1 MNWAKNIKKLRDR
14 MLVTQTELST
24 ILGVSYVSI
33 NRWENGVHD
42 PTMKAKRKL
51 MELFKKYKINVE
63 E

>member
-1 MNWAKNIKKLRDR
+1 MNWAKNIKNLRDK

-42 PTMKAKRKL
+42 PTMKVKRKL

>member
-1 MNWAKNIKKLRDR
+1 MNWAKNIKNLRDK

-33 NRWENGVHD
+33 NRWENDVHD
-42 PTMKAKRKL
+42 PTMKVKRKL

>member
-1 MNWAKNIKKLRDR
+1 MNWAKNIKNLRDK

-51 MELFKKYKINVE
+51 MELFKKYKIK
-63 E
+63 

>member
-1 MNWAKNIKKLRDR
+1 MNWAKNIKKLREK
-14 MLVTQTELST
+14 MLVTQTEFST

-33 NRWENGVHD
+33 NRWENGVYD

-51 MELFKKYKINVE
+51 MELFKKFKINME

>member
-1 MNWAKNIKKLRDR
+1 MNWAKNIKKLRDK

>member
-1 MNWAKNIKKLRDR
+1 MNWAKNIKNLRDK

>member
-1 MNWAKNIKKLRDR
+1 MSWAKNIKKLRDK

-51 MELFKKYKINVE
+51 MELFKKYKIKVE

>member
-33 NRWENGVHD
+33 NRWENGVHN

>member
-1 MNWAKNIKKLRDR
+1 MCWAKNIKKLRDK

-51 MELFKKYKINVE
+51 MELFKKYKIKVE

>member
-1 MNWAKNIKKLRDR
+1 MCWAKNIKKLRDK

-33 NRWENGVHD
+33 NRWENGVHN

-51 MELFKKYKINVE
+51 MELFKKHKIKVE